1 MASIEDPFPLPCGV
15 VLPNRLAKAAMT
27 EGLADA
33 WNRPTAAHARLYRR
47 WAEGGCG
54 LLLTGNVQVDRRH
67 LERPGNV
74 VLDGEPDAEAR
85 AGFEAWS
92 AAAHAGGAR
101 IVMQLSHAGRQT
113 PDSVNARPSAPS
125 AVALGLPTGFG
136 APRAMTADEIEQVRD
151 GFLRAAR
158 IARETGFDGVQVHAA
173 HGYLLSQF
181 LNPRVNQRVD
191 EWGGSLENRA
201 RLLLDIVRAIRAEQ
215 GDGFALSVKLNSSDF
230 QQGAFSHE
238 DSLTVAR
245 WLGEAG
251 IDLLELSGGNY
262 EQPRM
267 MGAEGMEPVFEEAVR
282 ESTRRREAYFF
293 AYALDLR
300 EVTRVPLMV
309 TGGFRTRAGMDEAL
323 AEDACDLIGLG
334 RPLCFAPEAPRQL
347 LEGTR
352 VELPR
357 LEDRLRLGPGPLGP
371 HSRFDVLK
379 AANAWGAQGSFC
391 LQILRMGAGRDPDRH
406 ASAWKGLFGYQR
418 TEAEAARRWRA
429 ANPEPIDR

>member
-1 MASIEDPFPLPCGV
+1 MASIEDAFTLPSGV
-15 VLPNRLAKAAMT
+15 VLPNRLVKAAMT
-27 EGLADA
+27 EGLADP
-33 WNRPTAAHARLYRR
+33 WNRPTAAHVRLYRR

-74 VLDGEPDAEAR
+74 VLDAEPDADTR
-85 AGFEAWS
+85 AGLVAWS

-101 IVMQLSHAGRQT
+101 VVMQLSHAGRQT
-113 PDSVNARPSAPS
+113 PDSVNARPAAPS
-125 AVALGLPTGFG
+125 AVAVGLPTGFG
-136 APRAMTADEIEQVRD
+136 TPRAMEAAEIEQVRD

-158 IARETGFDGVQVHAA
+158 IARETGFDGVQIHAA

-181 LNPRVNQRVD
+181 LNPRVNQRQD
-191 EWGGSLENRA
+191 AWGGSLENRA
-201 RLLLDIVRAIRAEQ
+201 RLLLDVVRGIRAEH
-215 GDGFALSVKLNSSDF
+215 GEGFALSVKLNSSDF
-230 QQGAFSHE
+230 QQGGFSHE

-267 MGAEGMEPVFEEAVR
+267 MGAEGMEPVFEENVR
-282 ESTRRREAYFF
+282 SSTRSREAYFF
-293 AYALDLR
+293 SYALDLR

-334 RPLCFAPEAPRQL
+334 RPLCFAPEAPGQL
-347 LEGTR
+347 IDGTR
-352 VELPR
+352 LDLPR
-357 LEDRLRLGPGPLGP
+357 LEDRFRLGPGPLGP
-371 HSRFDVLK
+371 HSRFDIVK

-391 LQILRMGAGRDPDRH
+391 LQILRMGEGRDPERRPN
-406 ASAWKGLFGYQR
+406 AWPGLFGYQR
-418 TEAEAARRWRA
+418 SETEAARRWRA
-429 ANPEPIDR
+429 ANPEPAEV